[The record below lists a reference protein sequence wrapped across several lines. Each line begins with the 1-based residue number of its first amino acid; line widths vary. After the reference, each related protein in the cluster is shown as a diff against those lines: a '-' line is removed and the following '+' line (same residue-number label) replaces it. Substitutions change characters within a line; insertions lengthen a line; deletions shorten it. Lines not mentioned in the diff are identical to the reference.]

1 MNLDQWAARWHLP
14 AEALAELAAVQ
25 WEAAAPDP
33 GGSEAWVL
41 SNTRL
46 KAATLGD
53 YLWRNNVGA
62 AEMARGGYV
71 RFGLANDSPKL
82 NAVLK
87 SADLVGWRPHVVVPE
102 DVGRTLA
109 VFLSVECKAKGWRPT
124 SDPRYAAQMRWY
136 SLVKRCGG
144 YAYIVQDAD
153 ELVR

>member
-14 AEALAELAAVQ
+14 VAALAELASVQ
-25 WEAAAPDP
+25 WETAAPAAD
-33 GGSEAWVL
+33 GSEAWVL

-53 YLWRNNVGA
+53 HLWRNNVGA
-62 AEMARGGYV
+62 AEMKRGGHV

-87 SADLVGWRPHVVVPE
+87 SADLIGWRRHVVVPA

-109 VFLSVECKAKGWRPT
+109 IFLSVECKAKDWRPS
-124 SDPRYAAQMRWY
+124 SDPRYAAQLRWLQ
-136 SLVKRCGG
+136 LVRRVGG
-144 YAYIVQDAD
+144 YAYVVQDAD